1 MNPHRVVLGIAAGV
15 LAGRGMASVA
25 AEGLAVG
32 LDAGTLGAGVSLSKA
47 LEPNMLSVELDLNAP
62 LQRSYSLNNGGT
74 HYSGALRVQG
84 IGLLAHYSPWSNLFH
99 FSAGV
104 FYDNNHVSM
113 TAQPTDGSYLL
124 DGQSFTSSQL
134 SSLRGEI
141 RLDPVAPY
149 LGIGLGDSTGS
160 PGWHLSANAGLLY
173 QGTRVD
179 LSGSTPYATGSAAY
193 NTLFAAM
200 DAQRQRISSDVSD
213 LKWYPALTL
222 GLHYCF

>member
-1 MNPHRVVLGIAAGV
+1 MNPRSVVQGIAAGL
-15 LAGRGMASVA
+15 LAAWVSASPA

-32 LDAGTLGAGVSLSKA
+32 VDAGTLGAGVSLSKA
-47 LEPNMLSVELDLNAP
+47 LEPQMLSVELDLNAP

-74 HYSGALRVQG
+74 HYSGTLRVQG
-84 IGLLAHYSPWSNLFH
+84 LGLLAHYSPWSNLFH

-113 TAQPTDGSYLL
+113 TAQPTDGSYTL

-134 SSLRGEI
+134 TSLRGEI

-149 LGIGLGDSTGS
+149 LGIGLGDGTAS
-160 PGWHLSANAGLLY
+160 PGWHLTANAGLLY
-173 QGTRVD
+173 QGVRAD
-179 LSGSTPYATGSAAY
+179 LTGTTPYATGSAAY
-193 NTLFAAM
+193 NALFAAM
-200 DAQRQRISSDVSD
+200 EAQRRIISSDVGD

-222 GLHYCF
+222 GLHYSF

>member
-1 MNPHRVVLGIAAGV
+1 MNPRSVVLCIAAGL
-15 LAGRGMASVA
+15 LAGWCTASTA

-32 LDAGTLGAGVSLSKA
+32 VDAGTLGAGVSISKA
-47 LEPNMLSVELDLNAP
+47 LEPKVLSVELDLNAP

-74 HYSGALRVQG
+74 HYSGTLRVQG

-113 TAQPTDGSYLL
+113 TAQPSDGSYTL
-124 DGQSFTSSQL
+124 DGQSFPTSQV
-134 SSLRGEI
+134 SSLRGAI

-149 LGIGLGDSTGS
+149 LGIGLGDSTAS
-160 PGWHLSANAGLLY
+160 PGWHLTANAGLLY
-173 QGTRVD
+173 QGVRVD
-179 LSGSTPYATGSAAY
+179 LTGSTPYATGSTAY
-193 NTLFAAM
+193 NNLFAAM
-200 DAQRQRISSDVSD
+200 DAQRRMISSDVSD
-213 LKWYPALTL
+213 LKWYPAVTL